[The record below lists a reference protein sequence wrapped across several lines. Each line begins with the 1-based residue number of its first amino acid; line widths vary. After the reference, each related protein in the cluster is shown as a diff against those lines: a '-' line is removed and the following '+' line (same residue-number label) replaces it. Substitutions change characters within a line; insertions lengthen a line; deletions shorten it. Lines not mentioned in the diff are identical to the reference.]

1 MRKAS
6 KLIGAVLAAAVAL
19 STLGALSAMAE
30 SKDKEKKDQE
40 VKSPSGIDHSAWDGL
55 LKKYVDDKGLV
66 NYTAWK
72 NSPEDMGALDAYLK
86 QFAAKAEKPA
96 EGDEKAASLV
106 NAYNAI
112 AIKTI
117 LNAYPVESI
126 HEIGKPF
133 EEKNWMI
140 GDEKVSL
147 NDIENGTLRPMLK
160 YRAHAALVCAARS
173 CPPLQRSAYK
183 ADSFEQ
189 QDDAAFKAWLA
200 REDLNKFMPEKNEA
214 EISSIF
220 TWFKGDFES
229 SLPVPKVLERYGPPE
244 AQKVVKGNDKFEAS
258 YLSYNWGLN
267 DQGEHGR
274 HYSKINLIFDQLT
287 K

>member
-1 MRKAS
+1 MRTS

-19 STLGALSAMAE
+19 STLGAFSAVAE
-30 SKDKEKKDQE
+30 SKDKE

-72 NSPEDMGALDAYLK
+72 NSQEDMSALDAYLK

-96 EGDEKAASLV
+96 EGNEKAASLV

-117 LNAYPVESI
+117 LNAYPVDSI
-126 HEIGKPF
+126 HETGKPF
-133 EEKNWMI
+133 EEKSWMI
-140 GDEKVSL
+140 GGEKISL

-189 QDDAAFKAWLA
+189 QDDAAFKAWLG
-200 REDLNKFMPEKNEA
+200 REGLNKFMPEKNEA

-220 TWFKGDFES
+220 KWFKGDFES
-229 SLPVPKVLERYGPPE
+229 SLPVPKVIERYGPPS
-244 AQKVVKGNDKFEAS
+244 AQKLVKGNDKFETS

-274 HYSKINLIFDQLT
+274 DYSKINLIFDKLT
-287 K
+287 N